1 MCSIMV
7 GSSYQVW
14 QLYEEDHP
22 LDAADPRLTEF
33 SSDEVLRAIRVALLC
48 IQSSPRQRPAMSRVA
63 SMLAGDVEVA
73 EAITKPSYVI
83 EWQMNSSRGQ
93 SSSTSGGRDREAT
106 KSSSPFLSSVTDGR

>member
-1 MCSIMV
+1 MKLSR
-7 GSSYQVW
+7 SSFQVW

-33 SSDEVLRAIRVALLC
+33 NSDEVLRAIRIALLC

-63 SMLAGDVEVA
+63 SMLAGDVELA

-93 SSSTSGGRDREAT
+93 SSSTSRGRETT
-106 KSSSPFLSSVTDGR
+106 KSSSPFLSSGTDDERR